1 MPISEFEQARL
12 NKLLQQFCDEQGPPP
27 AIRDQVKWTFN
38 VDPDKQSVEL
48 FEVRPHFANP
58 EIILEQPFAKAKY
71 IKKSKR
77 WKVYWMPSDMKWHQ
91 YPNRPEVASIEEFLK
106 VVKEDE
112 GCCFFG

>member
-27 AIRDQVKWTFN
+27 AIRDQVKWTFK

-48 FEVRPHFANP
+48 FEVRPHFASP
-58 EIILEQPFAKAKY
+58 GKISEMPSAKARY
-71 IKKSKR
+71 VKKSKS
-77 WKVYWMPSDMKWHQ
+77 WKVYWMRRDLKWHI
-91 YPNRPEVASIEEFLK
+91 YPDYPEVATIEEFLK

-112 GCCFFG
+112 YGCFFG